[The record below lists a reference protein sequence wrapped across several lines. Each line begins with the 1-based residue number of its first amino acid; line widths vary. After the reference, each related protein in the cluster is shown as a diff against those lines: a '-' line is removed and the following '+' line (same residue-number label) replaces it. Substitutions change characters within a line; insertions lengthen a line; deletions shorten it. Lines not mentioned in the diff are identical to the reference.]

1 MNATMKTVLAAVAV
15 AYLSDMAVRQ
25 FTDAA
30 DSDTERL
37 IWRVGSAAAIGI
49 AVAKVF

>member
-1 MNATMKTVLAAVAV
+1 MNGTMKTVLAAVIV
-15 AYLSDMAVRQ
+15 AWGSDMAVKQ

-30 DSDTERL
+30 DSDTEKVM
-37 IWRVGSAAAIGI
+37 WRVGSAAAIAL